1 MKTPLLAVFA
11 LAVFF
16 VLGSPAHSQTITCE
30 PASSPLLEVINFTS
44 AAIDLTPN
52 EARSALVLCKD
63 RRLITWSVQTLPVP
77 GNSRNLPPFPF
88 AATLQVG
95 MVSPD
100 SFSQLLDA
108 MSAAKIGLL
117 GTCDTRISDTERISL
132 QVTWFGRNTR
142 RNTFDIGLLGSGV
155 RCSDS
160 AHTLFLAI
168 LSLGFDP
175 GSSIIILE

>member
-1 MKTPLLAVFA
+1 MKTLLLAVFA
-11 LAVFF
+11 LAVF
-16 VLGSPAHSQTITCE
+16 LILPSPAHSQTITCE

-44 AAIDLTPN
+44 KAIDLPPS

-63 RRLITWSVQTLPVP
+63 RRLITWSVQTLPVT
-77 GNSRNLPPFPF
+77 GNSGNLPPFPF

-95 MVSPD
+95 TVSPD

-108 MSAAKIGLL
+108 MFAARIGLL
-117 GTCDTRISDTERISL
+117 GSCDTRISETERISL
-132 QVTWFGRNTR
+132 QVTWFGRGTR

-160 AHTLFLAI
+160 AHSLFLAI
-168 LSLGFDP
+168 LSLAFGP
-175 GSSIIILE
+175 GSSTIILE